1 MTNTKVAK
9 TFITIFAANQST
21 GKVGKEQLSCLKRED
36 YSEAKQMIMKLGR
49 HIDFE
54 PLPLVL

>member
-1 MTNTKVAK
+1 MTKAKVAK
-9 TFITIFAANQST
+9 AFITIFAANQST
-21 GKVGKEQLSCLKRED
+21 GKVGKEQLVCLRQED

-49 HIDFE
+49 HIGFE